1 MSKPHVVGVEQK
13 ILWNSFFSVAYVV
26 SSPKLLVFF
35 FRLQSQRQ
43 TESHGAPSP
52 SFSFNNLMRVQKFPS
67 QKSHNSQSISNICI
81 FCVSALSEL
90 LTTLVLRGWIVWCV
104 MWNGNHSGWGYVMIQ
119 SEIRGKLVVY
129 VMFHGALDTFEMSYG
144 ESQLRPN
151 MWANQSF
158 YCDDFNENNI
168 CYATPWRQSQSTPFL
183 LEYFNDF
190 MTTWSRQLDLIS
202 CLYAS
207 YLLAL
212 RLVFAF
218 RNIKYWKF

>member
-1 MSKPHVVGVEQK
+1 MAEHNVETSRRGCRAKDSLKQ
-13 ILWNSFFSVAYVV
+13 LFFCCLCCLL
-26 SSPKLLVFF
+26 PKASRFF

-151 MWANQSF
+151 MWVKSKLLL
-158 YCDDFNENNI
+158 
-168 CYATPWRQSQSTPFL
+168 WRL
-183 LEYFNDF
+183 
-190 MTTWSRQLDLIS
+190 
-202 CLYAS
+202 
-207 YLLAL
+207 
-212 RLVFAF
+212 
-218 RNIKYWKF
+218 